1 MMGATTVSATKK
13 QRFKVRDITEKYHN
27 FKEELNENKNN
38 KRYLVCY
45 SFELFANVV
54 ECIKNKRDNMDIF
67 YGSQRLVYK
76 GGV

>member
-1 MMGATTVSATKK
+1 MMGATTVSAMKK
-13 QRFKVRDITEKYHN
+13 QRCKVCDITEKHHN

-45 SFELFANVV
+45 SFELFANVA
-54 ECIKNKRDNMDIF
+54 ECIKNKRDNIDIF

>member
-13 QRFKVRDITEKYHN
+13 QRCKVCDITEKYHN

-54 ECIKNKRDNMDIF
+54 ECIKNKLTTWIFFREARDW
-67 YGSQRLVYK
+67 
-76 GGV
+76 